1 MRGRRR
7 ETKRL
12 RDEASVR
19 RCRREKREDRM
30 QHKVERN
37 EKEKK
42 RTGRERMDE
51 FATGSQ

>member
-1 MRGRRR
+1 MRGRRGR

-19 RCRREKREDRM
+19 RCRRERETRRQDAAEGREM
-30 QHKVERN
+30 R
-37 EKEKK
+37 
-42 RTGRERMDE
+42 RERMDE